1 MTSHHHPSLARSRRK
16 VSFTNLAVIHQ
27 LTGPS
32 GSHKRTK
39 RSKHSGGIE
48 SDDTRISNPR
58 VVSFLSPSKLRCFT
72 CRHSCESD
80 WEISDFHYCVRPFF
94 SVSRSS
100 LKFPLPAQGLISLRS
115 VLPSTS

>member
-39 RSKHSGGIE
+39 RSKRSGGIE

-58 VVSFLSPSKLRCFT
+58 VVSFLSTSKLRCFT
-72 CRHSCESD
+72 TRLSGESD

-94 SVSRSS
+94 SVVRNP
-100 LKFPLPAQGLISLRS
+100 LKSPRPAQCQISLRKFFTQH
-115 VLPSTS
+115 P

>member
-39 RSKHSGGIE
+39 RSKRSGGIE

-58 VVSFLSPSKLRCFT
+58 VVFFLSPSKLRWFT
-72 CRHSCESD
+72 CRLSCESHLG
-80 WEISDFHYCVRPFF
+80 ISHFYYFVRPFF
-94 SVSRSS
+94 SLFRRP
-100 LKFPLPAQGLISLRS
+100 LKSPRPAQCQISLR
-115 VLPSTS
+115 

>member
-39 RSKHSGGIE
+39 RSKHSGGVE
-48 SDDTRISNPR
+48 LDDTRNSKPR
-58 VVSFLSPSKLRCFT
+58 VVFFLSPIGGSHAVFSSRPLWEYSIFIIASVPSFQWCAVPLNLRG
-72 CRHSCESD
+72 RL
-80 WEISDFHYCVRPFF
+80 
-94 SVSRSS
+94 RS
-100 LKFPLPAQGLISLRS
+100 QISLR
-115 VLPSTS
+115 

>member
-72 CRHSCESD
+72 CRLSCESD
-80 WEISDFHYCVRPFF
+80 WEYPIFIIASVPSFQWCAVPLNLRGRLSVKFHSGKFF
-94 SVSRSS
+94 TQH
-100 LKFPLPAQGLISLRS
+100 P
-115 VLPSTS
+115 

>member
-39 RSKHSGGIE
+39 RSKHSGGGE
-48 SDDTRISNPR
+48 LKKTRDRKTPG
-58 VVSFLSPSKLRCFT
+58 VFFLFPYKLRGFT
-72 CRHSCESD
+72 FPLFFRVD
-80 WEISDFHYCVRPFF
+80 LGIYAFHFFGRPFF
-94 SVSRSS
+94 FLVCSC
-100 LKFPLPAQGLISLRS
+100 PL
-115 VLPSTS
+115 

>member
-58 VVSFLSPSKLRCFT
+58 VVSFLSPSGASHAVFPASPIGKYPIFIIASVPSFQWCAVPLNLRG
-72 CRHSCESD
+72 RL
-80 WEISDFHYCVRPFF
+80 
-94 SVSRSS
+94 RS
-100 LKFPLPAQGLISLRS
+100 QISLR
-115 VLPSTS
+115 